1 MSGCCRFT
9 SQRLI
14 ACVCILSIFVLIGV
28 FVQLIVL
35 NQSTEESSSS
45 IDNSFASSA
54 LRLSRRRARERAV
67 DSHDE
72 KPEYA
77 SLQKQARDE
86 AAQRRNAVAA
96 AKAATAAGDEKA
108 PGKRKLVNLKHQRLS
123 PVTKLLLSPLATS
136 SDGGSFDK
144 STLDTILEAQDES
157 IRVLV
162 SVGNESQVRTLN
174 LRRTA
179 PARLLPIET
188 QSSWGRSIGYGH
200 LSSETNIIHPDVGRS
215 CGSDELNGDGKTG
228 GFKCVFMPAPG
239 GSAQC
244 CCSDARAAA
253 VNGVTHELPK
263 EDYEA
268 GCLTSLYGRRV
279 GLEWASS
286 SDRVWTGPFPLCR
299 HEYTCFPSVII
310 AGSQKSGTT
319 ALFGYLLHHPNF
331 QPSIRKEVHYFDRNT
346 RRGLPW
352 YLRNMPALPAPPA
365 SPEKDTPEEW
375 SDWRRYVSTHIVGEA
390 SPSYVLGVGIASNIK
405 RVLPHAKVI
414 VMLRDPVHRTYSEI
428 MMKKRRVANQR
439 RHNKAESIKPLVDV
453 VHACF
458 ARGTKPLA
466 TITMQALSVISGK
479 RFRNLQKRATLLLAN
494 VTKLVLEFSA
504 SKNARA
510 VAAAPKDQ
518 ITSNAKVLLSTQ
530 DVEGHL
536 QPAPNEPLAPP
547 PKKDIVREI
556 ESLTELSTAY
566 MSAAL
571 RLLYVPP
578 TEPKDEDRSSS
589 KSPGSAER
597 DSSIAYR
604 NYVSA
609 FDALH
614 RPVDALGR
622 PRGSDKAIM
631 VLVSTAWNQFIDEL
645 IDLPLFLS
653 PSYRLHRR
661 HTPGMVPTKPP
672 FKFDTDGLAT
682 SGAVAARVLSA
693 LSRFWDAYGGNVSEI
708 CVMQDVMTDPGLAP
722 LTRIGKHVSSNLE
735 RCLINRVGR
744 PDPDAPPD
752 KDQHDKQSLLGWGV
766 SNALFGGGGDRSS
779 SDRKG
784 PEKAVDEKPP
794 SLSESLVQS
803 VTRLIERASDG
814 SSGSPSGWI
823 GKAFPE
829 LVNALV
835 RVAVKS
841 LMPAIV
847 ANSGVDLSDTEDID
861 EDDFATL
868 EDINAAI
875 AAGVIKNDREG
886 KTEDEK
892 DEEGEEEGKDID
904 GADAIINSKRSSS
917 FGLVETPQLNRLN
930 AQLIQCF
937 SDPAVLNKQEPRYE
951 SLRPINEIVRD
962 ETTAIK
968 ACSVSNLS
976 PKEARDQL
984 IAQAKGVPELMQSK
998 DDLHPL
1004 PAPQGFVASIK
1015 GSSASLLND
1024 GFVSGDESKDCWKYG
1039 STSNIAVDFVYRSI
1053 YARQIAELH
1062 ASVGR
1067 KNVLVLADV
1076 DLRKKPQET
1085 MNIICDFLS
1094 LPRIEITND
1103 IEEKGVESA
1112 FEAAYPQFGL
1122 RTGWQLQGDYEPMS
1136 EPIKSLLTAFFTPY
1150 NRALYEYLGRDFEW
1164 LSSE

>member
-1 MSGCCRFT
+1 MNGCCRFT

-14 ACVCILSIFVLIGV
+14 ACVCVLAIFVLIGA
-28 FVQLIVL
+28 FVQLL
-35 NQSTEESSSS
+35 ALSNESSESGSSS

-54 LRLSRRRARERAV
+54 LRLSRRRARERAA

-72 KPEYA
+72 KQEYE

-86 AAQRRNAVAA
+86 ASQRRNAAAA
-96 AKAATAAGDEKA
+96 AKAASAAGGGEGASK
-108 PGKRKLVNLKHQRLS
+108 KRKLVNLMHQRLS
-123 PVTKLLLSPLATS
+123 PVTKLLLAPLAS
-136 SDGGSFDK
+136 SSEGGSFDK
-144 STLDTILEAQDES
+144 ATLETIVEAQDES
-157 IRVLV
+157 IRVLI
-162 SVGNESQVRTLN
+162 SIGNESQVRTLN
-174 LRRTA
+174 LRKTA
-179 PARLLPIET
+179 PARLLSIEK
-188 QSSWGRSIGYGH
+188 QSSWGRFIGYGH
-200 LSSETNIIHPDVGRS
+200 STSETEIIHPDVGRS

-228 GFKCVFMPAPG
+228 GFKCVYMPAPG

-244 CCSDARAAA
+244 CCSDARTGA
-253 VNGVTHELPK
+253 NGAPADLPK
-263 EDYEA
+263 EDYDA
-268 GCLTSLYGRRV
+268 GCLPSLYGRHV
-279 GLEWASS
+279 DLEWAAS
-286 SDRVWTGPFPLCR
+286 SDRIWTGPFPLCR

-331 QPSIRKEVHYFDRNT
+331 QPSIRKEVHYFDRNA
-346 RRGLPW
+346 RKGLPW
-352 YLRNMPALPAPPA
+352 YLRNMPALPAPPKGT
-365 SPEKDTPEEW
+365 EKKTPEEW
-375 SDWRRYVSTHIVGEA
+375 DDWRRYVSTHIVGEA
-390 SPSYVLGVGIASNIK
+390 SPSYVLGVGIASSIK
-405 RVLPHAKVI
+405 RVLPHSKVI
-414 VMLRDPVHRTYSEI
+414 VMLRDPVQRTYSEI
-428 MMKKRRVANQR
+428 MMKKRRVVNQR

-458 ARGTKPLA
+458 ARGSRPLA
-466 TITMQALSVISGK
+466 AISMQALNVITGK

-494 VTKLVLEFSA
+494 VTRLVLDFSA
-504 SKNARA
+504 NKNA
-510 VAAAPKDQ
+510 KDE
-518 ITSNAKVLLSTQ
+518 TSTNSIKELYLSNTKNILSTEET
-530 DVEGHL
+530 DGHL
-536 QPAPNEPLAPP
+536 QPAPNEPQAPP
-547 PKKDIVREI
+547 PKKDVVREI

-578 TEPKDEDRSSS
+578 TEPKDEDRTSSN
-589 KSPGSAER
+589 SPGSADR
-597 DSSIAYR
+597 DSSIAYT
-604 NYVSA
+604 NYIKT

-631 VLVSTAWNQFIDEL
+631 ILISNAWNQFIDDL
-645 IDLPLFLS
+645 IELPLFLS

-661 HTPGMVPTKPP
+661 HTPGMVPNKPP

-722 LTRIGKHVSSNLE
+722 ITRIGKHVSANLE

-752 KDQHDKQSLLGWGV
+752 KEQHRKSGLLGWGGG
-766 SNALFGGGGDRSS
+766 SGSLFSGAF
-779 SDRKG
+779 SDHKSVD
-784 PEKAVDEKPP
+784 KAEETT
-794 SLSESLVQS
+794 LSESLVRS
-803 VTRLIERASDG
+803 VTGLIERASDASAG
-814 SSGSPSGWI
+814 APSGWI

-835 RVAVKS
+835 RVAVKA

-861 EDDFATL
+861 EDDFVTL

-875 AAGVIKNDREG
+875 AAGIIKHDQGDNSQA
-886 KTEDEK
+886 
-892 DEEGEEEGKDID
+892 GEEEEEKEEEEEGID
-904 GADAIINSKRSSS
+904 GADSIANGKSSLML
-917 FGLVETPQLNRLN
+917 GLVETPLLNRLN
-930 AQLIQCF
+930 AQLMQCF
-937 SDPAVLNKQEPRYE
+937 SDPSVLSKQEPRYE
-951 SLRPINEIVRD
+951 SLRSINEIVRD
-962 ETTAIK
+962 EISAIK
-968 ACSVSNLS
+968 ACSVTNLS
-976 PKEARDQL
+976 PEEARDQL

-998 DDLHPL
+998 DVMHPL
-1004 PAPQGFVASIK
+1004 RASPGFISSRS
-1015 GSSASLLND
+1015 GTSASLLND
-1024 GFVSGDESKDCWKYG
+1024 GFVSNDDSKECWKYG

-1053 YARQIAELH
+1053 YARQIAELY

-1076 DLRKKPQET
+1076 DLRKQPQET
-1085 MNIICDFLS
+1085 MNLICDFLS
-1094 LPRIEITND
+1094 LPRIEITKE
-1103 IEEKGVESA
+1103 IEEKGVERA

-1136 EPIKSLLTAFFTPY
+1136 EPVKSLLTAFFTPY
-1150 NRALYEYLGRDFEW
+1150 NRALYEYLGRDFGW
-1164 LSSE
+1164 PSSV